1 MFLSCKV
8 QVFQEGHKKCGAI
21 YLKVFLLSN
30 FKTLTIAPNFWG
42 LLRIYQLY
50 LLWPF
55 VQQKLGQIY
64 RRYIP
69 IGFCRISAGSI
80 SLGLPADSFHLISN
94 LASLFFHPFFS
105 AEQWKFLE
113 KMVLV
118 FNVKKIF
125 AARKIALRA
134 TNPWLFLMMMI
145 LKLWPKRQK
154 ATKNTV
160 CPIEFVQQ
168 I

>member
-1 MFLSCKV
+1 MAYGIKFLFYS
-8 QVFQEGHKKCGAI
+8 GHSAEF
-21 YLKVFLLSN
+21 FLVKFRFSMKATKMWCN
-30 FKTLTIAPNFWG
+30 FTQGLNMTKQLPNLEDDCTKFFG

-80 SLGLPADSFHLISN
+80 SLDSLRT
-94 LASLFFHPFFS
+94 LFLFYPTLQAFFS
-105 AEQWKFLE
+105 SFFSTEQWKFLE

-118 FNVKKIF
+118 FNVKKY
-125 AARKIALRA
+125 L
-134 TNPWLFLMMMI
+134 
-145 LKLWPKRQK
+145 
-154 ATKNTV
+154 
-160 CPIEFVQQ
+160 QQ
-168 I
+168 EK